1 MSKLSESMTRTL
13 EEAAE
18 GLKALEEE
26 VITTCFDPEDPE
38 SAQAAIQYVEDSI
51 DARIAQFDGN
61 ALVQEAANQIKA
73 ECRANILEQVE
84 NADVSRGSR
93 TLH

>member
-1 MSKLSESMTRTL
+1 LAKLSESMTRTL
-13 EEAAE
+13 AEAAE
-18 GLKALEEE
+18 GLKALEDE

-38 SAQAAIQYVEDSI
+38 SIQAAIPYVEDTI
-51 DARIAQFDGN
+51 DARITRSQGN
-61 ALVQEAANQIKA
+61 ALVQEAANQVKA
-73 ECRANILEQVE
+73 ECRVNILEQVE